1 LTGHGVAHRF
11 IGVAALAADP
21 TIRRQVITVARD
33 LLVRDASAPVARIAT
48 AAGVSRATFY
58 RHFRSRAALL
68 DSVAIEPPPDART
81 RILAAAQ
88 DILVRT
94 SLAELSMDDLARASD
109 VSRGTLYRIFP
120 GKAALLE
127 GLIEAYSP
135 FEAVRAILRDHPD
148 DPPEIVFPML
158 GRAIVGVAG
167 GHLGLMRAV
176 FHEVTGGS
184 APAVAGM
191 RSLFQATLGV
201 LATYVERQMAVGR
214 LRRTHPILALQA
226 LVGPIF
232 FHLMTRPAIDEVVG
246 LPMDAGAAVDELV
259 ASALVGLSA
268 GPVEAQADLRR

>member
-1 LTGHGVAHRF
+1 
-11 IGVAALAADP
+11 
-21 TIRRQVITVARD
+21 
-33 LLVRDASAPVARIAT
+33 
-48 AAGVSRATFY
+48 
-58 RHFRSRAALL
+58 
-68 DSVAIEPPPDART
+68 
-81 RILAAAQ
+81 
-88 DILVRT
+88 
-94 SLAELSMDDLARASD
+94 MDDLARASE

-135 FEAVRAILRDHPD
+135 FEAVRAILREHRDE
-148 DPPEIVFPML
+148 PPEVVFPML

-167 GHLGLMRAV
+167 EHLGLMRAV

-191 RSLFQATLGV
+191 RGLFQATLGV
-201 LATYVERQMAVGR
+201 LAAYVERQMAAGR

-246 LPMDAGAAVDELV
+246 LPIDAGAAVDELV
-259 ASALVGLSA
+259 AMTLVGLSPGSVTTPA
-268 GPVEAQADLRR
+268 GSAQPSAVVPR